1 MERFHPAPAELLDVH
16 MSALSMGTLSSY
28 RTNKRA
34 WFALVSM
41 LGIAAALLIVFNDAL
56 RTSALETLQRM
67 ADIQPRMLALIFIL
81 KIGQAIFSAM
91 IWRNILCAAY
101 PNEDVSYKFVLG
113 VDQGQDAINA
123 IAPAKAG
130 TWALLSAF
138 RFSIPGARMP
148 TMLGVWAVQSIGFFV
163 FMTINTIILA
173 ITIPGYAGDRSG
185 SIANIGRIATTRP
198 YISLPL
204 LLILLAIAFL
214 AARRVRPAVARTR
227 EQLKLGGAILG
238 SPKRY
243 FLLVFLPTACC
254 FLFRCAIA
262 VALMSA
268 FSIPITLATVALAIA
283 SQSVSSAIKVTP
295 GGLGTTQAINV
306 VAFQSFASAETV
318 TAYSLTEMALGAIT
332 SLVIAFVALLWA
344 FGWTRSRT
352 MLRRRTQLLADFQRR
367 VAREKRL
374 NDSEA
379 G

>member
-1 MERFHPAPAELLDVH
+1 MSLL
-16 MSALSMGTLSSY
+16 SLETLSSY
-28 RTNKRA
+28 RASKRA

-41 LGIAAALLIVFNDAL
+41 LAIAAVLLIFFNAAI
-56 RTSALETLQRM
+56 RTSALETWQRM
-67 ADIQPRMLALIFIL
+67 VALQPRMLALIFLL

-101 PNEDVSYKFVLG
+101 PNEAISYKFVLG

-138 RFSIPGARMP
+138 RFAIPGARMP

-173 ITIPGYAGDRSG
+173 VTIPGYAGDRSD
-185 SIANIGRIATTRP
+185 SIAHIWQTATARP

-204 LLILLAIAFL
+204 LLALLAIAFL
-214 AARRVRPAVARTR
+214 AARRVRPAVTRTR

-243 FLLVFLPTACC
+243 FLLVFVPTACC

-262 VALMSA
+262 VTLMSA

-283 SQSVSSAIKVTP
+283 SQSVSSAVKITP
-295 GGLGTTQAINV
+295 GGIGTTQAINV
-306 VAFQSFASAETV
+306 VAFQSFASAETI

-332 SLVIAFVALLWA
+332 SLLIGVVALFWE
-344 FGWTRSRT
+344 FGWTRSRS
-352 MLRRRTQLLADFQRR
+352 MLRNRSQLMTDFQRR
-367 VAREKRL
+367 AAREKRMS
-374 NDSEA
+374 DSNPN
-379 G
+379 

>member
-41 LGIAAALLIVFNDAL
+41 LGIAAALFIVFNDAL

-138 RFSIPGARMP
+138 RFDPRRTHA
-148 TMLGVWAVQSIGFFV
+148 
-163 FMTINTIILA
+163 
-173 ITIPGYAGDRSG
+173 DH
-185 SIANIGRIATTRP
+185 
-198 YISLPL
+198 
-204 LLILLAIAFL
+204 
-214 AARRVRPAVARTR
+214 ARR
-227 EQLKLGGAILG
+227 LGRAEY
-238 SPKRY
+238 R
-243 FLLVFLPTACC
+243 
-254 FLFRCAIA
+254 LFRIH
-262 VALMSA
+262 
-268 FSIPITLATVALAIA
+268 
-283 SQSVSSAIKVTP
+283 
-295 GGLGTTQAINV
+295 
-306 VAFQSFASAETV
+306 
-318 TAYSLTEMALGAIT
+318 
-332 SLVIAFVALLWA
+332 
-344 FGWTRSRT
+344 
-352 MLRRRTQLLADFQRR
+352 D
-367 VAREKRL
+367 
-374 NDSEA
+374 D
-379 G
+379 